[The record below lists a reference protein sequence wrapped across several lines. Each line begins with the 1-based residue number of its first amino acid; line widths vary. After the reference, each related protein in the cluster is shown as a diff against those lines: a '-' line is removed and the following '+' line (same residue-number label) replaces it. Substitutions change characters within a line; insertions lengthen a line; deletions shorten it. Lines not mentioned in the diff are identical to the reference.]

1 MQGQYSQNVK
11 TLLDSLMSVS
21 AQKSFTAT
29 TPNALTRA
37 YQCRGDLSN
46 SECYNYINKI
56 PNMLGHLCSDDDVV
70 AAWVQLSKCYLR
82 YKVVEFKVVPATQ
95 LLYKVCRARKVING
109 GGFKARRDVTFG
121 MAENVAVEPDVADD
135 NAEEEFIDVATLVVI
150 PDHGHV
156 ALGLD
161 NDKAGVVKFVCHG
174 GAREEGEVGKTEG
187 SEEGRGYT
195 VVGDMEGALVGAR
208 TCKGILIEVERESE
222 SEK

>member
-82 YKVVEFKVVPATQ
+82 YEVVEFKVVPATQ

-121 MAENVAVEPDVADD
+121 MAENGVQNNINLFYMGNYQCLYV
-135 NAEEEFIDVATLVVI
+135 
-150 PDHGHV
+150 
-156 ALGLD
+156 LGQ
-161 NDKAGVVKFVCHG
+161 
-174 GAREEGEVGKTEG
+174 
-187 SEEGRGYT
+187 
-195 VVGDMEGALVGAR
+195 
-208 TCKGILIEVERESE
+208 CKGSLGNVDYGGCIKSVAELALSCSQPLHKSIQHSAQSARLPA
-222 SEK
+222 

>member
-82 YKVVEFKVVPATQ
+82 YEVVEFKVVPATQ
-95 LLYKVCRARKVING
+95 LLYKVCRARK
-109 GGFKARRDVTFG
+109 
-121 MAENVAVEPDVADD
+121 
-135 NAEEEFIDVATLVVI
+135 
-150 PDHGHV
+150 
-156 ALGLD
+156 
-161 NDKAGVVKFVCHG
+161 
-174 GAREEGEVGKTEG
+174 
-187 SEEGRGYT
+187 
-195 VVGDMEGALVGAR
+195 
-208 TCKGILIEVERESE
+208 CKGSLGNVDYGGCIKSVAELALSCSQPLHKSIQHSAQSARLPA
-222 SEK
+222 

>member
-82 YKVVEFKVVPATQ
+82 YEVVEFKVVPATQ

-121 MAENVAVEPDVADD
+121 MAENDYGGCIKSVAE
-135 NAEEEFIDVATLVVI
+135 L
-150 PDHGHV
+150 
-156 ALGLD
+156 ALSCSQPLH
-161 NDKAGVVKFVCHG
+161 KSIQHSAQS
-174 GAREEGEVGKTEG
+174 ARLP
-187 SEEGRGYT
+187 
-195 VVGDMEGALVGAR
+195 A
-208 TCKGILIEVERESE
+208 
-222 SEK
+222 